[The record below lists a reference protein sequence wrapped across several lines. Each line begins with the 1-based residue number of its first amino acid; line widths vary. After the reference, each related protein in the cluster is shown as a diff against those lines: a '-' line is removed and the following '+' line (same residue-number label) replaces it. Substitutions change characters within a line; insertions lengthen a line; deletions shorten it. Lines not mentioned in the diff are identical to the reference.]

1 MCLLRVSVGGRAV
14 TTVEFPLEDG
24 GVLLVRVDD
33 GRSDGPVL
41 RGGGGTPAWE
51 RAETTFEAALG
62 TIDVVARGVLQQLTG
77 LARTPDV
84 VQVDFGLELN
94 AKAGTFLAAAG
105 TAAHLKVALTWRPE
119 QSGSSA
125 DRDRAG

>member
-1 MCLLRVSVGGRAV
+1 M

-24 GVLLVRVDD
+24 GILLVRVDD
-33 GRSDGPVL
+33 RRSDGPVL
-41 RGGGGTPAWE
+41 RGGGGKPAWE

-77 LARTPDV
+77 LAQTPDV
-84 VQVDFGLELN
+84 VQVDFGLDLN

-105 TAAHLKVALTWRPE
+105 TTAHLKVALTWRQRE
-119 QSGSSA
+119 DRSRSLSDAA
-125 DRDRAG
+125 D

>member
-1 MCLLRVSVGGRAV
+1 M

-33 GRSDGPVL
+33 GRTDGPVL
-41 RGGGGTPAWE
+41 RGGGGTAAWE

-62 TIDVVARGVLQQLTG
+62 TIDVVARGVLQQLAG
-77 LARTPDV
+77 LARTPDE

-105 TAAHLKVALTWRPE
+105 TAAHLKVSLTWRPE
-119 QSGSSA
+119 A
-125 DRDRAG
+125 DRSSGGQDEAG